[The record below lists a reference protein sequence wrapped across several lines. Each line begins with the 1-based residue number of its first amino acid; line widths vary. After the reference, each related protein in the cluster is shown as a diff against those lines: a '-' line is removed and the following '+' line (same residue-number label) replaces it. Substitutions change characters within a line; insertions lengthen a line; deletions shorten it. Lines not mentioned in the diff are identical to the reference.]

1 MTEGLQHKL
10 KGIVLV
16 SGGMDS
22 LVTAAVAKQECE
34 EIFFLHVNYG
44 QLTEVKELYSFNKL
58 VEHFQ
63 PKRTMIS
70 SIEYLKQIGD
80 SSLLDTSIKM
90 DSDSST
96 INNKEIPNTYV
107 PFRNAHFLAIAT
119 SWAEALKADRIYIGI
134 VEVDGSGYPDCRQE
148 FIDSFNLVIE
158 KGTKNDQPIVVVAP
172 LVNLTK
178 KEIVLLG
185 DKLNVPFELS
195 WSCYRNNEMACG
207 TCPSCQIRLKAF
219 SEAGLT
225 DPILYKI

>member
-1 MTEGLQHKL
+1 
-10 KGIVLV
+10 
-16 SGGMDS
+16 
-22 LVTAAVAKQECE
+22 
-34 EIFFLHVNYG
+34 
-44 QLTEVKELYSFNKL
+44 
-58 VEHFQ
+58 
-63 PKRTMIS
+63 
-70 SIEYLKQIGD
+70 
-80 SSLLDTSIKM
+80 
-90 DSDSST
+90 
-96 INNKEIPNTYV
+96 IPNTYV